1 MGKCAVLLA
10 SLFFLCSCTEEEKGI
25 GEDLSPLKEYK
36 LDKFEFLQ
44 SEGSERK
51 RDQGGLF
58 SRSCGG

>member
-44 SEGSERK
+44 S
-51 RDQGGLF
+51 
-58 SRSCGG
+58 